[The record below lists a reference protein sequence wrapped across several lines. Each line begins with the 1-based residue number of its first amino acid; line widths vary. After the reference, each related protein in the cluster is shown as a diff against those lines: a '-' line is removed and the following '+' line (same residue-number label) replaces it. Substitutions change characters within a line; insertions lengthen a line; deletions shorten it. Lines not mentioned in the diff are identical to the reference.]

1 MFVKILSVSVLSAA
15 KTSNSTPL
23 DPVII
28 QSAISV
34 VFECVSFAKRPTVQ
48 FVALI

>member
-1 MFVKILSVSVLSAA
+1 MLVKILSVSVLSAA
-15 KTSNSTPL
+15 KTSISTPL
-23 DPVII
+23 DRVII

-34 VFECVSFAKRPTVQ
+34 VFECVSLAKRPTVQ